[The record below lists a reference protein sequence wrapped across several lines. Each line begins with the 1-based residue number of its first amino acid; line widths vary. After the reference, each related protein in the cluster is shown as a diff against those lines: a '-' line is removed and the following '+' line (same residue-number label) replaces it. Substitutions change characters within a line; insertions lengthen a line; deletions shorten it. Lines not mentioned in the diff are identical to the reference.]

1 MKKSK
6 LKKEKRIKILLRIDE
21 SQNNL
26 IVKAASESGLTVSA
40 VIRILLKAGLD
51 AYGVLPNTFLACLS
65 LNKNLHF

>member
-51 AYGVLPNTFLACLS
+51 AFGV
-65 LNKNLHF
+65 K